1 MSDQFQ
7 VVAATAGRE
16 RAIVLHLAEEIGQV
30 FGVDLSGLIDALSD
44 TGVCVQTADTMA
56 EARRLAARITAIGAD
71 YRILDASGEEVDSQD
86 ATPPRIEARGPATGS
101 RTMMGGFSAPELMEM
116 AAAEKRA
123 KEAAGGDK
131 LELDDGGGFAA
142 KNATIGEGA
151 VGLGAAPKGNLELED
166 DGGFAAKNATIG
178 EGAVGLGAAPKGNLE
193 LEDDGGFAAKNAT
206 IGEGAVGL
214 GAAPKGNLELDD
226 GGGFAA
232 KDSTIAEGAVGLGD
246 AAQQPKGEIELDG
259 PGGFA
264 AQGSTIG
271 EGAMDIG
278 AGDDKLELSGPG
290 GFAAPASMKDGFD
303 LDALDAESLVML
315 DGSSDSL
322 GMSTGE
328 PAKKP
333 VVAEQPPPKV
343 LDDASFRPP
352 DDSLE
357 TDSPLELEEPAP
369 PPKPT
374 TAEAGAP
381 EPGAPGASVDDDGE
395 LEWVPADR
403 KEAQAAAE
411 VSKSAEIAA
420 PADSGISQSGPVAVE
435 RPRPSARRAPTGPL
449 FLGGKLRR
457 WPRARVALGF
467 LLGIGLS
474 SILPM
479 CHASSVRSDRIGPLL
494 VDLSTAKAHG
504 AIMSTIPGYQPPEQ
518 IQGNIK
524 SIQRRHVFYGVLLWS
539 ALAALLL
546 FLWFRFT

>member
-131 LELDDGGGFAA
+131 LELDDG
-142 KNATIGEGA
+142 
-151 VGLGAAPKGNLELED
+151 
-166 DGGFAAKNATIG
+166 GGFAAKNATIG

-518 IQGNIK
+518 IQGCPLD
-524 SIQRRHVFYGVLLWS
+524 HLPV
-539 ALAALLL
+539 
-546 FLWFRFT
+546 